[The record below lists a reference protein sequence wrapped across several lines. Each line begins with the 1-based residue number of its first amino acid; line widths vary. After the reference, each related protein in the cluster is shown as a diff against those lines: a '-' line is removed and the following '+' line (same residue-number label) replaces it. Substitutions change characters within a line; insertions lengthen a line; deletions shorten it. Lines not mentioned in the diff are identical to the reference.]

1 MSVNSSRSH
10 SIFIIKLEQIDTVN
24 GEKSILSGQLKMVDL
39 AGSDKLSMNGVSGQ
53 RLKETIAINQS
64 ISNLNLV
71 VKKLVDKVSHVPYR
85 DSTLT
90 RMLQDSLK
98 GNSKTMMVANINP
111 ASDNYRLYALLR
123 KLIKQRIN
131 QEQI

>member
-1 MSVNSSRSH
+1 M
-10 SIFIIKLEQIDTVN
+10 F
-24 GEKSILSGQLKMVDL
+24 DL
-39 AGSDKLSMNGVSGQ
+39 AGSEKLSLCGVSGQ

-64 ISNLNLV
+64 ILNLNLV

-90 RMLQDSLK
+90 RMLQDSLN

-111 ASDNYRLYALLR
+111 ASDNYEDTLSTLSFASQVN
-123 KLIKQRIN
+123 KIKNQPRIN
-131 QEQI
+131 LNHKNAQIQEIRKRIQDLEIQAQK